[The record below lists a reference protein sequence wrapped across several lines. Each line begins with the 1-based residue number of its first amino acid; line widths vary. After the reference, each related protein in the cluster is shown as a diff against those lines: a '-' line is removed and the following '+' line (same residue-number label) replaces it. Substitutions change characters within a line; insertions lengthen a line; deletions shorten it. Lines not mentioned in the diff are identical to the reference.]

1 MGATCMIEGDIV
13 WIDPLLMQTYMQ
25 SEGLHTLEAL
35 IEDAE
40 RSSRWDTAKVLTG
53 TED

>member
-1 MGATCMIEGDIV
+1 MIEGDIV

-40 RSSRWDTAKVLTG
+40 RSSRWDTAKVLNR
-53 TED
+53 TEDKNSRE